1 MKKLFIIVCLL
12 TTTSLICFSQSDS
25 YYAIRMDRLNKVAAV
40 LSYGM
45 LYNTY
50 RVIGSNCDGLIGNIY
65 TVADVNE
72 RMKYE
77 MDLINILLKHMT
89 NLVNIEQNGENI
101 YYYNTFIQGFNGLY
115 KQAQLL
121 LDYAA
126 NKTKEKMDAFIVQRN
141 INFADIKK
149 LEGELFTKK

>member
-1 MKKLFIIVCLL
+1 MDGTCCLTVERLAAFLFE
-12 TTTSLICFSQSDS
+12 
-25 YYAIRMDRLNKVAAV
+25 AV
-40 LSYGM
+40 LPGHGQ
-45 LYNTY
+45 
-50 RVIGSNCDGLIGNIY
+50 RVHLP
-65 TVADVNE
+65 AF
-72 RMKYE
+72 E
-77 MDLINILLKHMT
+77 MRQHMT

-141 INFADIKK
+141 INFAGIKK